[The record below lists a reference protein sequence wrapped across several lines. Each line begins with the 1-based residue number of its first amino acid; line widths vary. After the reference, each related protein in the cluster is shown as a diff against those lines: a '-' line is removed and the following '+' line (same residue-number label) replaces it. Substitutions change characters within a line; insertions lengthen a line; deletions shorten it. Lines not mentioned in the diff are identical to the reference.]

1 MVGLYCWASYVK
13 LVKMGIREKIV
24 KVGCLLAD
32 IDGRQQAPIEQALS
46 VIMRGAMVWLAARV
60 MSDPSCRRPN

>member
-1 MVGLYCWASYVK
+1 
-13 LVKMGIREKIV
+13 MGIREKIV